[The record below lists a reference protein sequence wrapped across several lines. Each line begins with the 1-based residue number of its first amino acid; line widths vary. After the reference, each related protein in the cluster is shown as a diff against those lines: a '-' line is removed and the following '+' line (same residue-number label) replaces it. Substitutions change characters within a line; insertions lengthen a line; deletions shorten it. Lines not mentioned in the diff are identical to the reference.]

1 MSKASPTPK
10 IGSAS
15 WAEVTSSEVKT
26 IAQEYDC
33 LLIDLDG
40 TVFRGRRP
48 TDGAVQSL
56 DQVQSRKLFV
66 TNNAS
71 RSADEVA
78 AHLRELGFTATAA
91 DVVTSAQSAAHLLAG
106 QLPPDSPVLIVGTDA
121 LANEIAAVGLRPVR
135 RYDDDPVAV
144 VQGLSTTTGWPE
156 LAEAA
161 LAIRAGALWVAANV
175 DPTLPTERGLLPGN
189 GSLVAALRTATG
201 AEPQVAGKPAPTL
214 LTDAVGRGDFR
225 APLVIGDRLDTDIE
239 GANGAG
245 LPSLMVL
252 TGVNTARDAVY
263 AQPARRPTYIG
274 HDLRSLHQ
282 DGKRLEVGPQPGW
295 HVDVGDAAITISAD
309 GHDQGGDGLSIV
321 RAVAGAVWDA
331 DVKGP
336 PARIEAG
343 DDRARDALQRWSL
356 MHLD

>member
-1 MSKASPTPK
+1 MSTASPTPK
-10 IGSAS
+10 SGSAS
-15 WAEVTSSEVKT
+15 SADVKT

-40 TVFRGRRP
+40 TVFRGRQP

-56 DQVQSRKLFV
+56 AEVHSRKLFV

-71 RSADEVA
+71 RSAEEVA
-78 AHLRELGFTATAA
+78 AHLCELGFSASGD

-106 QLPPDSPVLIVGTDA
+106 QLPAGSRVLIVGTEA
-121 LANEIAAVGLRPVR
+121 LADEITAVGLCPVR
-135 RYDDDPVAV
+135 RWDDEPVAV
-144 VQGLSTTTGWPE
+144 VQGLSTTIGWSE

-201 AEPQVAGKPAPTL
+201 AEPQVAGKPGPQL
-214 LTDAVGRGDFR
+214 MTDAVGRGDFR

-239 GANGAG
+239 GANAAG

-252 TGVNTARDAVY
+252 TGVNNARDAVH
-263 AQPARRPTYIG
+263 AEPAHRPTYIG
-274 HDLRSLHQ
+274 QDLRCLHQ
-282 DGKRLEVGPQPGW
+282 EAKLLAIGPQPGW
-295 HVDVGDAAITISAD
+295 HVDVS
-309 GHDQGGDGLSIV
+309 DQ
-321 RAVAGAVWDA
+321 AVTAC
-331 DVKGP
+331 
-336 PARIEAG
+336 R
-343 DDRARDALQRWSL
+343 
-356 MHLD
+356 